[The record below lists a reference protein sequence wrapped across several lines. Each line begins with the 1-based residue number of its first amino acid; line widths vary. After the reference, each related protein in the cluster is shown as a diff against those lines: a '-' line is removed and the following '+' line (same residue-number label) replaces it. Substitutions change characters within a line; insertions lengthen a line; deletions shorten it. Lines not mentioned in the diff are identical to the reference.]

1 MEFRF
6 YMKGYR
12 TMKLVALLFTIIYVA
27 SSVSAIAQPNSTIE
41 LKDKPKKYENR
52 QLRAEKTGQKKLNV
66 IGRAFQNT
74 FTHYNYYFNANN
86 RLNELIATAK
96 TVQKDDYNRLLSYY
110 DYSLDATA
118 SQESELDSIIYKITS
133 GILLHDLRNDW
144 IDDMYM
150 LLGKTYLHRKQ
161 LDSAALT
168 FQYIN
173 YAYAKKDDG
182 YNIPIGSNSSNTNGV
197 FTIATPEK
205 KNIFKNPPT
214 RNDALLWLSRNLIES
229 DHAAEAMGIL
239 QVLKKDPNFPKRLDD
254 QWSELMGYL
263 NYKQKNYD
271 SAAYFVLKSL
281 PLAEGNTE
289 KGRKAFLAGQLYEL
303 GGQHVKAVE
312 AFTRSAKLTNDPVM
326 EVYANLYSIKATT
339 NSGDEKLLQEKKDQL
354 LKLAKKDKYESYRG
368 IIYYVGARLELER
381 KNYAAA
387 YNLLNKSILYSQDP
401 ADRNAAF
408 LLLGDINYG
417 NRTYSS
423 AYSNYDSLQ
432 IDNLTYAEDKDRVNA
447 RKPSLKIVNT
457 NYNIIHLED
466 SLQALAKLSE
476 DERNAILKKEIKRLR
491 KEQGL
496 KDEEPVKNI
505 NSSFSDKAADLF
517 VNAAPAKG
525 EWYFNNTS
533 LKGNGFTEFRQ
544 RWGTRPNVDNW
555 RRIAAVGNVQV
566 TDPLAIPSDNNT
578 VVAKNVNPAISIE
591 EAYKNLPFTQQQ
603 VDASNL
609 QIENALLENGKTF
622 QYEIRDVESA
632 NTAYNDL
639 LRRFPGSKNR
649 AEVLYNLYQL
659 NRSNNNIRTA
669 DSISTILKRDFPSG
683 LYTQMISN
691 PQQLDAASQ
700 AATNAYKNVYD
711 LFIEGRFTEAIA
723 EKQKADNIFGNRYWT
738 PQLLYIES
746 IYYVKEK
753 QDSIAILRLQQL
765 ASNFKNSPLAERAN
779 IMIDVLKRRNE
790 IENYLTNLDI
800 ERKQDVVSKPVDLS
814 TPVVQEA
821 PKKDLTIAAPVNK
834 PIEKKDNVVPA
845 TPVATVKTFVFN
857 PLAPHY
863 VVVVLDK
870 VDQVFSS
877 EAKNAFTRFNR
888 ATFANQNIAVTS
900 SKLDDRYQLVLMSGF
915 KDAGEAVAYVERT
928 KPLTHSRIVPWLSA
942 EKVKYSIIDA
952 DNLKLL
958 MENKDLDTYKKLM
971 EQVLPG
977 KF

>member
-1 MEFRF
+1 
-6 YMKGYR
+6 
-12 TMKLVALLFTIIYVA
+12 MKLVALLFTIIYVA

-66 IGRAFQNT
+66 VGRAFQNT
-74 FTHYNYYFNANN
+74 FTHYNYYFNANT
-86 RLNELIATAK
+86 RLNELIAAAK
-96 TVQKDDYNRLLSYY
+96 LVQKDDYNRLLSYY

-118 SQESELDSIIYKITS
+118 SQESEIDSIIYKITS

-144 IDDMYM
+144 IDDMYL
-150 LLGKTYLHRKQ
+150 LLGKAYLHRKQ

-173 YAYAKKDDG
+173 YAFAKKDDG
-182 YNIPIGSNSSNTNGV
+182 YDIPIGSNSSNTNGV
-197 FTIATPEK
+197 FTIATTEK

-214 RNDALLWLSRNLIES
+214 RNEALLWLSRSLIES
-229 DHAAEAMGIL
+229 DHAAESMGIL
-239 QVLKKDPNFPKRLDD
+239 QILKKDPNFPKRLED
-254 QWSELMGYL
+254 QWSELMGFL

-271 SAAYFVLKSL
+271 SAAYFLLKSL
-281 PLAEGNTE
+281 PLADGNTE

-303 GGQHVKAVE
+303 AGQHVKAVD
-312 AFTRSAKLTNDPVM
+312 AFTRSAKMTNDPVM

-387 YNLLNKSILYSQDP
+387 NELLKKSILYSQDP

-417 NRTYSS
+417 NRTYTT
-423 AYSNYDSLQ
+423 AYNNYDSLQ
-432 IDNLTYAEDKDRVNA
+432 IDNLAYDEDKDRVNG

-466 SLQALAKLSE
+466 SLQALARLTE
-476 DERNAILKKEIKRLR
+476 EERNAILKKEIKKLR

-496 KDEEPVKNI
+496 KDEEPVKN
-505 NSSFSDKAADLF
+505 NTSSFSDKAADLF

-533 LKGNGFTEFRQ
+533 LKGNGFTQFRQ

-555 RRIAAVGNVQV
+555 RRIAAVGNAQV
-566 TDPLAIPSDNNT
+566 TDPLAIPNDGNP

-603 VDASNL
+603 IDASNL

-622 QYEIRDVESA
+622 QYEIRDMESA
-632 NTAYNDL
+632 GTAYSDL
-639 LRRFPGSKNR
+639 LRRFPSSKNR

-659 NRSNNNIRTA
+659 NRGINNIRTA
-669 DSISTILKRDFPSG
+669 DSISNILKRDFPAG
-683 LYTQMISN
+683 LYTQMINS

-700 AATNAYKNVYD
+700 AATTAYKNVYD
-711 LFIEGRFTEAIA
+711 LFIEGRFTEALS

-779 IMIDVLKRRNE
+779 TMIDVLKRRNE
-790 IENYLTNLDI
+790 IENYLTNLEV
-800 ERKQDVVSKPVDLS
+800 ERKLDAVTKPVDLS
-814 TPVVQEA
+814 TPIVQEA
-821 PKKDLTIAAPVNK
+821 PKKDLTIAAPINK
-834 PIEKKDNVVPA
+834 TFEKKDSVVATAPA
-845 TPVATVKTFVFN
+845 ATVKTFVFN

-870 VDQVFSS
+870 VDPVFSS

-888 ATFANQNIAVTS
+888 ATFANQNITVTS

-928 KPLTHSRIVPWLSA
+928 KPLTNSRIVPWLA
-942 EKVKYSIIDA
+942 ADKIKYSIIDA

-958 MENKDLDTYKKLM
+958 MENKDLETYKKLM
-971 EQVLPG
+971 QQVLPG